1 MSSSTALHLS
11 NAQLDLEI
19 LPLGASLHSFTVTL
33 PDGNSRGIV
42 VSRPDPSVDSYE
54 GATVGRFANRID
66 GAHFLL
72 DGVGY
77 SLVPNEG
84 RNQLHG
90 GPGGFSTVVWDVA
103 DVTPDAITLTHVS
116 PDGDQGYPGTLTV
129 TATYS
134 LIEGGAQVEYTA
146 TTDAP
151 TVVNLTAHP
160 YFNLGGATIESH
172 LLTMPCSAY
181 TPTRPDLIPTGE
193 VRSVEGSAVD
203 FRHGRLL
210 GEALAAAIAAGI
222 ERGGG
227 FDHNFVIDGEG
238 MREHVRLTGPDG
250 LTLVVRSDAPAVQL
264 YSGEHM
270 GRAGLAIEP
279 QNYPDAPNHPD
290 FPSAVL
296 FPGETYRTT
305 TQWSVIY
312 AK

>member
-11 NAQLDLEI
+11 DARFDLEI
-19 LPLGASLHSFTVTL
+19 LPLGASLHGFTVTL
-33 PDGNSRGIV
+33 PDGGSRNIV
-42 VSRPDPSVDSYE
+42 VGRPDPAVSSYE

-77 SLVPNEG
+77 ALAPNEG

-90 GPGGFSTVVWDVA
+90 GPGGFSTVVWDVEE
-103 DVTPDAITLTHVS
+103 VTPQAVTLTHVS

-129 TATYS
+129 RATFS
-134 LIEGGAQVEYTA
+134 LVEDGAQVEYTA

-172 LLTMPCSAY
+172 LLRMPASAY

-193 VRSVEGSAVD
+193 IRDVEGTAAD
-203 FRHGRLL
+203 FRQGRVL
-210 GEALAAAIAAGI
+210 GEAIAAAVASGI
-222 ERGGG
+222 ERAGG

-250 LTLVVRSDAPAVQL
+250 LTLVVRSDAPAVQI
-264 YSGEHM
+264 YTAEHL
-270 GRAGLAIEP
+270 GRVGVAVEP
-279 QNYPDAPNHPD
+279 QNYPDAPNHPE

-296 FPGETYRTT
+296 LPGDTYRTT
-305 TQWSVIY
+305 TRWSVLS
-312 AK
+312 AR